1 MTRSILA
8 AMMFAQTLAMTT
20 PTLTPKIHKT
30 AQKTQEPR
38 WESIGAC
45 RVTEYCPICNDPE
58 GYESASGK
66 ELATGDAACRWLPLG
81 TVIRIGKREYT
92 IVDTCGTDAID
103 LFIDSDECWCDRNEY
118 VDVKIKKEE

>member
-20 PTLTPKIHKT
+20 PTLKQTPKT
-30 AQKTQEPR
+30 APKTQEPR

-45 RVTEYCPICNDPE
+45 RVTEYCPVCNDPA
-58 GYESASGK
+58 GYESSSGK
-66 ELATGDAACRWLPLG
+66 ELATGDAACSWLPIG
-81 TVIRIGKREYT
+81 TEIRIGDREYT

-118 VDVKIKKEE
+118 VDVKIKVKEE